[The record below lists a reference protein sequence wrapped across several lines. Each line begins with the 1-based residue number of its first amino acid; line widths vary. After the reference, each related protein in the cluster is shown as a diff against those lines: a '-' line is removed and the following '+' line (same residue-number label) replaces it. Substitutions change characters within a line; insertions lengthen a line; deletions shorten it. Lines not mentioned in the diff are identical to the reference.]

1 MLTQEFKD
9 RIEAHSD
16 IARKYLEIM
25 YENWSSTRKR
35 TCFGL
40 LETAV
45 KFIALLDDFVDY
57 YMNKEDSDETI
68 FPVFYMPTSEPWV
81 KEIANEFLLLKMAL
95 TYNPTCYKFLNEQ
108 LRKKEQKTR
117 LTASENKLRNLLKK
131 GKALQ
136 TEETENRRRQFRKNI
151 FVGNWKN
158 YNPFNS
164 SLTGNLDNATFNEIT
179 RSNLFGCNF
188 NTDFTTIA
196 DKFLETGFDLQI
208 ENMFLFIGESL
219 RYEIQNLN
227 KGTINELRDR
237 NFRVKN
243 VFILRFS
250 ERPYQARK
258 IDEWKKAVCKMFLQV
273 TTDQIKREQNFTSF
287 SKEELDYI
295 FGRPY
300 EQQHNFIEDPLFD
313 YESLDEYLSD
323 SEHFL
328 SERNDLSLC
337 FNRVLYENFCQK
349 YSRPYNE
356 SIFNNLS
363 SFWEKSMFRQIIDF
377 IGDENQVGIVTN
389 NVLFLNELQSAVQS
403 AIHHPIYFTRY
414 NIKDLKRYKLPMVGS
429 TIYTNHADVN
439 KVLVFQYWSHDL
451 GKLWVTYP
459 NSFDAYYTNF
469 AVTGKQSIC
478 EFINGNILTD
488 VYNTDL
494 YRYNK
499 GLDRIL
505 NSDYRRNIIKDM
517 GGNYERPELFID
529 DYDMS
534 PNDYENTTRSLKI
547 CYNTYGNETALPS
560 DFYLY
565 KYESELY
572 IDRIDV
578 IKEISG
584 ISEIQPLSSFSDSIS
599 KLIDDRSSSLSDLER
614 EARSRLS
621 GLTDEEK
628 SSTAEAWKILLKKFT
643 TDCMNVKDVYRE
655 MKQDMP
661 DMVGF
666 GRFLEWINPNS
677 DFILPRKRRHQ
688 AYIFDLLKLPRVY
701 LRIVRRRSM
710 AAKRTTRTFNIEMD
724 NFLKK
729 ILLHDINE
737 YIYSE
742 LSENNIFDSLN
753 IDTIDDL
760 RSIKEMLSDLI
771 NLKTVRSIEY
781 A

>member
-9 RIEAHSD
+9 RIEEHSE
-16 IARKYLEIM
+16 IVRMYLNVM
-25 YENWSSTRKR
+25 YNNWSKR
-35 TCFGL
+35 RRDTCSGL
-40 LETAV
+40 LVTAV
-45 KFIALLDDFVDY
+45 KFLALLDDFVDY
-57 YMNKEDSDETI
+57 YINKKDCDETM

-81 KEIANEFLLLKMAL
+81 KEIASEFLLLKMAL
-95 TYNPTCYKFLNEQ
+95 TYNPTRYNFLNGHLSRQEQ
-108 LRKKEQKTR
+108 RTR
-117 LTASENKLRNLLKK
+117 LTARERKLKQFLRA
-131 GKALQ
+131 GGGLQ
-136 TEETENRRRQFRKNI
+136 TENTEDRRRQFRKNV
-151 FVGNWKN
+151 FVGNFDN
-158 YNPFNS
+158 YNPFAS
-164 SLTGNLDNATFNEIT
+164 DLAGNLDQADYHEIT
-179 RSNLFGCNF
+179 KYNLFGCDF
-188 NTDFTTIA
+188 NTPFATIA
-196 DKFLETGFDLQI
+196 QRYLATGFDLQI

-219 RYEIQNLN
+219 RNEVQTLN
-227 KGTINELRDR
+227 RGIIDDLLDQGC
-237 NFRVKN
+237 RVKN

-258 IDEWKKAVCKMFLQV
+258 IDEWKRAVCKMFLQV

-295 FGRPY
+295 FDRPY

-313 YESLDEYLSD
+313 YESLDDYLSD

-337 FNRVLYENFCQK
+337 FNRTLYEDFCQK

-363 SFWEKSMFRQIIDF
+363 SFWEKSMFPRVKDF
-377 IGDENQVGIVTN
+377 IGDDSQIGIVTN
-389 NVLFLNELQSAVQS
+389 NECFLSELQRTVQLFVSHPVLFK
-403 AIHHPIYFTRY
+403 RY
-414 NIKDLKRYKLPMVGS
+414 NIKDLKRYRLSLDGTS
-429 TIYTNHADVN
+429 IYTNQVYEN
-439 KVLVFQYWSHDL
+439 KVLVFQYWPHDL

-459 NSFDAYYTNF
+459 NSFDSYYTNF

-488 VYNTDL
+488 VYNADL
-494 YRYNK
+494 YRYNT

-505 NSDYRRNIIKDM
+505 NSDYRRNIIKDK

-534 PNDYENTTRSLKI
+534 PNDYENTTRSLRI
-547 CYNTYGNETALPS
+547 YYNIYGNETALPS
-560 DFYLY
+560 DLYLY

-584 ISEIQPLSSFSDSIS
+584 ISEIQPLSSFSDSLS

-614 EARSRLS
+614 EARGRLS

-655 MKQDMP
+655 MKRDMP
-661 DMVGF
+661 DMVSF

-710 AAKRTTRTFNIEMD
+710 AAKRTTRAFNIDMD
-724 NFLKK
+724 KFLKK
-729 ILLHDINE
+729 ILLHDIDE
-737 YIYSE
+737 SIYSE

-753 IDTIDDL
+753 INTIDDL
-760 RSIKEMLSDLI
+760 RSIKEMLTDLI
-771 NLKTVRSIEY
+771 SLKTVRSIEY